1 MIERTNYWQF
11 YTQTILNVQQ
21 MVRTYG
27 NIELMH
33 AKRMCNIYGALQKGT
48 PTHVPLY
55 QDHESDITLL
65 QISVNP
71 HVC

>member
-1 MIERTNYWQF
+1 
-11 YTQTILNVQQ
+11 
-21 MVRTYG
+21 
-27 NIELMH
+27 MH